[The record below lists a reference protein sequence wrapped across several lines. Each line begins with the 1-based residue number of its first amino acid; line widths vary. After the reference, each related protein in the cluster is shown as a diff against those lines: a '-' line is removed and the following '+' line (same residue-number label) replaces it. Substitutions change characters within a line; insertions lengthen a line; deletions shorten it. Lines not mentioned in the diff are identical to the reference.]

1 MESHKTFKA
10 HGSIKETNNKDNFC
24 HGGKDGRIWSIKEY
38 YKVRACKSSTTNTG
52 IHTSTTGKKRSTLK
66 QTNIHTTFD
75 SFPKHHY
82 KTVGEF
88 TVFII
93 PPSCAETTIHI
104 K

>member
-52 IHTSTTGKKRSTLK
+52 IHTSTTGKKEAPWNRLTYTQHLIHFQSIIIK
-66 QTNIHTTFD
+66 Q
-75 SFPKHHY
+75 
-82 KTVGEF
+82 
-88 TVFII
+88 
-93 PPSCAETTIHI
+93 
-104 K
+104 

>member
-1 MESHKTFKA
+1 MKAYRKQITKIIFDMEEKMVGFDPSKNT
-10 HGSIKETNNKDNFC
+10 IKLEHLSLVILTQ
-24 HGGKDGRIWSIKEY
+24 
-38 YKVRACKSSTTNTG
+38 NTYFNYW
-52 IHTSTTGKKRSTLK
+52 KKRSTLK

-93 PPSCAETTIHI
+93 LLSCAETTIHI